1 MRGSTALLRAATAVA
16 MSAALMLPFNT
27 GAAAIGTTGLDLNKL
42 RPELRNHVSGMVD
55 QAISSRSSSG
65 SSAILVNFFP
75 RQDECNITRAGNVK
89 VNQNCLNIT
98 DADLQGRGQAQ
109 NETTVA
115 VDPNNP
121 RHIVTGFNDYRRGD
135 GTCGTAYSLDGGK
148 TFNEST
154 MPNGFPLM
162 PPYSFTTIPEEP
174 LLDVQRHL

>member
-115 VDPNNP
+115 VDPTT
-121 RHIVTGFNDYRRGD
+121 RVTSSR
-135 GTCGTAYSLDGGK
+135 AS
-148 TFNEST
+148 
-154 MPNGFPLM
+154 
-162 PPYSFTTIPEEP
+162 TTIEGVTAPAAP
-174 LLDVQRHL
+174 RTAWMAARRSTSRQCPTAFP

>member
-1 MRGSTALLRAATAVA
+1 
-16 MSAALMLPFNT
+16 
-27 GAAAIGTTGLDLNKL
+27 
-42 RPELRNHVSGMVD
+42 MVD

-115 VDPNNP
+115 VDPTT
-121 RHIVTGFNDYRRGD
+121 RVTSSR
-135 GTCGTAYSLDGGK
+135 AS
-148 TFNEST
+148 
-154 MPNGFPLM
+154 
-162 PPYSFTTIPEEP
+162 TTIEGVTAPAAP
-174 LLDVQRHL
+174 RTAWMAARRSTKSTNAQRLSPDATLLFHHDSGKSRF

>member
-89 VNQNCLNIT
+89 VNQNCLVVRMLTCKAAARPKTRQRLPSIQQP
-98 DADLQGRGQAQ
+98 ASHRHGLQRLSKG
-109 NETTVA
+109 
-115 VDPNNP
+115 
-121 RHIVTGFNDYRRGD
+121 
-135 GTCGTAYSLDGGK
+135 
-148 TFNEST
+148 
-154 MPNGFPLM
+154 
-162 PPYSFTTIPEEP
+162 
-174 LLDVQRHL
+174 